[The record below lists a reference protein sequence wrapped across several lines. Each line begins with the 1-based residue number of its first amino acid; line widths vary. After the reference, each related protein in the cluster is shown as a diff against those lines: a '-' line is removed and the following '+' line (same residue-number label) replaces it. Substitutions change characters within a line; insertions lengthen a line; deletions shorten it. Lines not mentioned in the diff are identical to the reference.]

1 MTDTSSVWQPK
12 YFWAGILILGL
23 LLGILVTWLG
33 YKAKFSQYQ
42 HQFERQAE
50 SGIQIIAQNLSAA
63 DAILDALVGLNQA
76 GDEMD
81 PYLFTPFSEKILQ
94 EYPFIQ
100 SMQYLSYISN
110 EEKDQFIRDMR
121 ERGFSQFTIH
131 TLNKHVTDEQQAH
144 YLVTSFIEP
153 LTPHSAK
160 FMGLEWVGSH
170 TIQNE
175 IETAVSQNSMVMIKA
190 PEFMQAP
197 NEYLLLKPSYF
208 GRTISE
214 NPQQRREE
222 LSGLFLISLD
232 WRALTGLS
240 GNRANDG
247 LAIEFKPL
255 FENGVKTAEYLSEND
270 SDMNV
275 PFVTSRR
282 LQIAKVDVNI
292 VAISGMGV
300 QRKDHIQ
307 VLLWVIACL
316 AIYIVIVYTLR
327 SRYLDKKE
335 KHKVQMQLFKER
347 EQAEVTLQSIGDGVI
362 TIGVGNEIKYLNP
375 VAVKMCHLNR
385 DQVIGKQIKE
395 CIHLLDLSTSE
406 IIPDPVEYFMER
418 TQSRAVRTGNNIGLN
433 VEGSIIAVDGNAS
446 PLVDAEGDLVGHV
459 LVLRDV
465 SLERQL
471 TSELVYQAS
480 HDALTGLVNR
490 LEFETKLRD
499 VLELSRQQNTEYA
512 LCYLDMDQFKLVNDT
527 CGHIAGDELL
537 KQVAG
542 LLLVQMREEDF
553 VARLGGDEFG
563 VLINLCNQAK
573 AEEIAERIRQC
584 LNDYH
589 FTWEDKIFDV
599 SASIGLVMINRMSG
613 NLSDILSS
621 ADLACYAAK
630 DAGRNMVHIYHAD
643 DEEISQK
650 FSQMQW
656 LPRIKQALV
665 ENEFKLAMQKI
676 VSIQDDASPASI
688 CEFLLRWPQ
697 ADGSMISPA
706 VFIPSAERYDMMREL
721 DRWVLQN
728 ALQLIPQLEQM
739 VDQAGSQMYTINL
752 SGQSIGD
759 EGLSEFIWKQIVD
772 NKVDPEIV
780 CFEITETVAI
790 ANFSVASD
798 FINQLR
804 EKGCRFALDD
814 FGSGL
819 SSFGYLKRLPLDF
832 LKIDGL
838 FVRDMLKDPV
848 DHAMVRTINDVAR
861 VLNLKTIA
869 EWVENEEVCL
879 ALQDMAVDYA
889 QGFYLSKPQLVN
901 ELLSE
906 SALDTRKFQ
915 QSL

>member
-1 MTDTSSVWQPK
+1 MSDTASLWLPK
-12 YFWAGILILGL
+12 YFWAATLIPAL
-23 LLGILVTWLG
+23 LLTLLVTWLG
-33 YKAKFSQYQ
+33 YKIKISHYQ
-42 HQFERQAE
+42 HQFERQTE
-50 SGIQIIAQNLSAA
+50 SGIQLIAQNLSAA

-81 PYLFTPFSEKILQ
+81 PYLFTPFSEQILQ

-100 SMQYLSYISN
+100 SIQYLSYLSDQ
-110 EEKDQFIRDMR
+110 EKGLFIREMQQ
-121 ERGFSQFTIH
+121 RGFSQFKIH
-131 TLNKHVTDEQQAH
+131 ALNKAGIKQQAH

-153 LTPHSAK
+153 LTPRSAK
-160 FMGLEWVGSH
+160 FMGLEWIGNL
-170 TIQNE
+170 TIQQE
-175 IETAVSQNSMVMIKA
+175 IEAAVNQKRMIMMEA

-197 NEYLLLKPSYF
+197 HHYLLLKPAYF
-208 GRTISE
+208 GRTIPE
-214 NPQQRREE
+214 NSQQRREQ
-222 LSGLFLISLD
+222 LSGLFLILLD
-232 WRALTGLS
+232 WITLKEFS
-240 GNRANDG
+240 SNQQKDG
-247 LAIEFKPL
+247 LVIDFKPL
-255 FENGVKTAEYLSEND
+255 LDYRTNVKRDPSAND
-270 SDMNV
+270 SFIDAA
-275 PFVTSRR
+275 FYAARS
-282 LQIAKVDVNI
+282 LQIASNDIDI
-292 VAISGMGV
+292 VALSNSGL
-300 QRKDHIQ
+300 QRKDRIQ
-307 VLLWVIACL
+307 IMFWVIASL
-316 AIYIVIVYTLR
+316 VVYMIIIIIAR

-335 KHKVQMQLFKER
+335 KLNVQLQLFKER
-347 EQAEVTLQSIGDGVI
+347 EQAEVTLQSIGDGVVS
-362 TIGVGNEIKYLNP
+362 IGVENEIKYMNP
-375 VAVKMCHLNR
+375 VAEKMCHINLDMVLGRPIN
-385 DQVIGKQIKE
+385 E
-395 CIHLLDLSTSE
+395 CIHLVDMSTTESILE
-406 IIPDPVEYFMER
+406 PVDYFMNK
-418 TQSRAVRTGNNIGLN
+418 TQGLNTKPNSNIALN
-433 VEGSIIAVDGNAS
+433 VEGSMVSVDGNAS
-446 PLVDAEGDLVGHV
+446 PLVDAEGNLVGYV

-471 TSELVYQAS
+471 TTELVYQAS

-490 LEFETKLRD
+490 PEFETKLRD
-499 VLELSRQQNTEYA
+499 VLELSRQQDTEYA

-542 LLLVQMREEDF
+542 LLLVQMREDDM

-563 VLINLCNQAK
+563 VLINLCTQKK

-589 FTWEDKIFDV
+589 FTWEDKLFDV

-630 DAGRNMVHIYHAD
+630 DAGRNVVHTYHPD

-656 LPRIKQALV
+656 LPRIKQGLR
-665 ENEFKLAMQKI
+665 ENEFQLAVQKI
-676 VSIQDDASPASI
+676 SSTKEGASPASI

-697 ADGSMISPA
+697 PDGSFISPA
-706 VFIPSAERYDMMREL
+706 IFIPSAERYDMMREL
-721 DRWVLQN
+721 DRWVIKN
-728 ALQLIPQLEQM
+728 ALQTIPHLEQK
-739 VDQAGSQMYTINL
+739 VIPTGTQMYTINL
-752 SGQSIGD
+752 SGQSVG
-759 EGLSEFIWKQIVD
+759 EQGLSDYIWKLMVD
-772 NKVDPEIV
+772 NHVNPENV
-780 CFEITETVAI
+780 CFEVTETVAI

-869 EWVENEEVCL
+869 EWVEDKEVYL
-879 ALQDMAVDYA
+879 ALQAMGVDYV
-889 QGFYLSKPQLVN
+889 QGFYLDKPQLVS

-906 SALDTRKFQ
+906 TALEIPGYQ